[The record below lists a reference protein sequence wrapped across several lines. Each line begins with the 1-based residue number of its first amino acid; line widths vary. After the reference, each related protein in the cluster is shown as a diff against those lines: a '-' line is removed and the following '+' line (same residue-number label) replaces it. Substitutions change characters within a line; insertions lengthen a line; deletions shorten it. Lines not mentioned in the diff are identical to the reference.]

1 MSLAHHRIFV
11 AQWYSIG
18 ARKSEFFSFSHAR
31 DKTKNIFFS
40 FFIPFSNIIPLYFY
54 QRLLRHNNIK
64 QLILMSV
71 WFKLYCSRNII
82 LLIMLEKIQSIRIQE
97 NSYIYDGITPNRPI
111 VRALLGPKFS
121 KRH

>member
-1 MSLAHHRIFV
+1 MSFAHHRIFV
-11 AQWYSIG
+11 VSGIASERGNPKVWGSTPRG
-18 ARKSEFFSFSHAR
+18 DSEFFSFSHAR

-71 WFKLYCSRNII
+71 WFKLYFSRNII
-82 LLIMLEKIQSIRIQE
+82 LLIML
-97 NSYIYDGITPNRPI
+97 
-111 VRALLGPKFS
+111 
-121 KRH
+121 